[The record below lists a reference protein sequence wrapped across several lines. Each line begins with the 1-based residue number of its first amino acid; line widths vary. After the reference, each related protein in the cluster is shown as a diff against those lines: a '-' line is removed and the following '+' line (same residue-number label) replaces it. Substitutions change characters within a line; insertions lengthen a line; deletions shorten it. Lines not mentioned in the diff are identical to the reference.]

1 MRPLSATAAVAV
13 SVLTPTSSAESPQT
27 LGARNFRPPNRPGH
41 RRRLLCCRQSIAE
54 PLAVGP
60 VCTGAAREAA
70 RMSAKRQ
77 PSPIAA
83 APKHRSSAASAVPP
97 HQPHRSSPHRS
108 TEVPAVNRGHR
119 SSRHTAVRSAE
130 VSHFDTPKYRFST
143 HRSFWIGSVFNSAR
157 HSDRPT
163 FAHVP
168 PYALTGSGCGLCSS
182 LRTSSRCAPS
192 VAAITS
198 IVVRVGLP
206 SPRS

>member
-1 MRPLSATAAVAV
+1 MDEPESFEDLLRPDEMALRFTPLGLSTGGLVMSPEGKLRHLKEEIA
-13 SVLTPTSSAESPQT
+13 SAELVPDVPDEVRQHFARLRKLYLYGLLEYDLFT
-27 LGARNFRPPNRPGH
+27 LG
-41 RRRLLCCRQSIAE
+41 
-54 PLAVGP
+54 
-60 VCTGAAREAA
+60 
-70 RMSAKRQ
+70 
-77 PSPIAA
+77 
-83 APKHRSSAASAVPP
+83 
-97 HQPHRSSPHRS
+97 S
-108 TEVPAVNRGHR
+108 TEAPAANRGHR

-192 VAAITS
+192 AAAITS